1 MKLYELENIIITRRR
16 RRINEEKERF
26 KVGETS

>member
-1 MKLYELENIIITRRR
+1 MKLYELENIIIIRR